1 MLVATTTKANIVSE
15 TPVLYSFRRC
25 PYAMRARLAIK
36 YSGVQV
42 ELREIVL
49 RNKPQAMLDISPK
62 ATVPVLQLPNGDVID
77 ESWDIALWATAL
89 SDLAGLCGD
98 NQQLE
103 AAIALVHSNDHE
115 FKPQLDRYKYADR
128 HPEHSAAY
136 YRQQADGFLQS
147 LDGLLAKNNYL
158 LGDSISLAD
167 IGIFPFI
174 RQFAHV
180 DLDWFRGLPHLHL
193 IKWYEQQIK
202 SDVFVNIM
210 KKYPVWSQN
219 DTVIVL

>member
-1 MLVATTTKANIVSE
+1 MGSE
-15 TPVLYSFRRC
+15 MCIR
-25 PYAMRARLAIK
+25 
-36 YSGVQV
+36 
-42 ELREIVL
+42 
-49 RNKPQAMLDISPK
+49 
-62 ATVPVLQLPNGDVID
+62 
-77 ESWDIALWATAL
+77 
-89 SDLAGLCGD
+89 
-98 NQQLE
+98 
-103 AAIALVHSNDHE
+103 
-115 FKPQLDRYKYADR
+115 DR
-128 HPEHSAAY
+128 HSAAY

>member
-1 MLVATTTKANIVSE
+1 
-15 TPVLYSFRRC
+15 
-25 PYAMRARLAIK
+25 MRARLAIK

-42 ELREIVL
+42 ELREIIL

-77 ESWDIALWATAL
+77 ESWDIALWVTAQ
-89 SDLAGLCGD
+89 SDVAGLRGD
-98 NQQLE
+98 TEQL
-103 AAIALVHSNDHE
+103 AAANALVHFNDSE
-115 FKPQLDRYKYADR
+115 FKPLLDQYKYVDR
-128 HPEHSAAY
+128 HPEHPAAY
-136 YRQQADGFLQS
+136 YRQQADAFLQR
-147 LDGLLAKNNYL
+147 LDDLLAKNNYL

-180 DLDWFRGLPHLHL
+180 DIDWFTGLPHRHL

-202 SDVFVNIM
+202 SDLFVSIM

-219 DTVIVL
+219 DAVIVL

>member
-1 MLVATTTKANIVSE
+1 
-15 TPVLYSFRRC
+15 
-25 PYAMRARLAIK
+25 MRARLAIK
-36 YSGVQV
+36 YNGVQV

-62 ATVPVLQLPNGDVID
+62 ATVPVLQLPNGNVID

-89 SDLAGLCGD
+89 SDSAGLRGD
-98 NQQLE
+98 SQQLE
-103 AAIALVHSNDHE
+103 AAIALVHINDHE

-147 LDGLLAKNNYL
+147 LDDLLAKNNYL

-180 DLDWFRGLPHLHL
+180 DIDWFKELPHKHL

-202 SDVFVNIM
+202 SDVFVSIM

-219 DTVIVL
+219 DSLIVL